1 MPRPRVKPQDRK
13 RSVRACLACKASKK
27 RCDGT
32 RPCRTC
38 QMKGTADSCAFTS
51 QQRGTQPTH
60 TRGSIQLQQLTPS
73 EADHH
78 AITYHTVTPIEKP
91 RPRESDDVRS
101 TRDTT
106 PSAGQRPTMLYSS
119 SGERG
124 VLRPNER
131 PSPCENQML
140 I

>member
-27 RCDGT
+27 RCDGA

-38 QMKGTADSCAFTS
+38 QTKGAADSCAFTP
-51 QQRGTQPTH
+51 QQRGTQSSQP
-60 TRGSIQLQQLTPS
+60 RGPNPPQPLTPS
-73 EADHH
+73 EVDHQ
-78 AITYHTVTPIEKP
+78 AIIYNTVTPIEKL

-124 VLRPNER
+124 VLRLMRDLPLVR
-131 PSPCENQML
+131 SRR
-140 I
+140 